1 MTEAV
6 TLMSMFFQKFTFELE
21 NPDQKAN
28 YMPSLTLP
36 MDNGLR
42 VYIKRRTD

>member
-21 NPDQKAN
+21 NPDQKAD
-28 YMPSLTLP
+28 YMPSITLP
-36 MDNGLR
+36 LAGGLR
-42 VYIKRRTD
+42 VRVNRRTD